1 MVSDFNKK
9 TYILPKLT
17 KDNYNILMKLIS
29 PKLSDP
35 TIFRL
40 HVLDHYLKYGW
51 KSSSDAFSIPKST
64 LYDWKR
70 LYESSGRR
78 PVSLVPRSTRPHS
91 TRVMTTDHRL
101 VEFIKEMRKEYG
113 NVGVNIIKPFLD
125 LYAQKQGIQTIGLT
139 TIRKVIKRRKLTF
152 EERVYIPRKFKFK
165 KLRTRKSP
173 KVNCPGFVQMDSI
186 VVYINKE
193 RHLFMSVMDVYTKY
207 ALVEYVTSLSALKA
221 KRVFMKFKTHNPTKI
236 SIIQTDNGSEFLG
249 TFHEQVEALG
259 LKHQFIYPR
268 LVKVNS
274 FIERFNRTVQEEFIL
289 RNDDIYYN
297 IDTFK
302 EKLTRYLVWYNY
314 QRPHSSL
321 KYVSPMQ
328 FINTIIPKSG

>member
-1 MVSDFNKK
+1 MGHETNRHR
-9 TYILPKLT
+9 YLT
-17 KDNYNILMKLIS
+17 SYFRRGDYNTLMKLIS

-35 TIFRL
+35 ALFRL
-40 HVLDHYLKYGW
+40 HALDHYSKYGW
-51 KSSSDAFSIPKST
+51 RSTSDAFSISKST

-70 LYESSGRR
+70 VFVESHRK
-78 PVSLVPRSTRPHS
+78 PFSLVPKSTRPHH
-91 TRVMTTDHRL
+91 TRIMTTDPRI
-101 VEFIKEMRKEYG
+101 VEFIKEMRVEYG
-113 NVGVNIIKPFLD
+113 NVGANIIKPFLG
-125 LYAQKQGIQTIGLT
+125 LYTQRLGIPSISLT
-139 TIRKVIKRRKLTF
+139 TIGKIIKRRRLTF
-152 EERVYIPRKFKFK
+152 EERVYVPRKFKFK

-173 KVNCPGFVQMDSI
+173 KVTSPGFIQMDSI

-193 RHLFMSVMDVYTKY
+193 RHLFMSIMDIYTKY
-207 ALVEYVTSLSALKA
+207 ALVEYVSSLSTVRA
-221 KRVFMKFKTHNPTKI
+221 KEVFNRFRSLNPTPI
-236 SIIQTDNGSEFLG
+236 SIVQTDNGSEFLG
-249 TFHEQVEALG
+249 VFHEEIERLCI
-259 LKHQFIYPR
+259 KHQFIYPR

-289 RNDDIYYN
+289 RNDEIYYD

-302 EKLTRYLVWYNY
+302 EKLTKYLTWYNY